1 MTEPPES
8 SIPEGPP
15 SVVGPGARADYA
27 QRHPTRALVLR
38 RIQRW
43 GRTSWALVGIAT
55 FAFIG
60 YSFASA
66 LSGLVI
72 PSLFAVFAGT
82 CLVPVLDGLEA
93 RRVPRRLGALVLIVA
108 LGGILVAGAVVLLR
122 GLAAEG
128 EAIRATVIRGVTTAA
143 VWLDRGDEASS
154 AAWVDAVIGSA
165 SPLLTGAASWATAFV
180 STTMTLAVGAFLA
193 VFMLYY
199 VLVEW
204 DPLRSWCAGHLGVA
218 PELGSQI
225 LDDATTVVRRAIG
238 VLTILGATDAALIA
252 VTMLLLDLPF
262 VLGVAVVF
270 FLGCYVP
277 YLGSLIAGLFAVLI
291 ALGGGGPT
299 DAAIMFVVILLVE
312 VVIRTLVGNVV
323 ASGRLALRPLPS
335 IASSVF
341 GVAVAGLLGA
351 VLSAPAL
358 ALGIAISRRVRAAR
372 ATLTEAGRDSGGE
385 LPQAD
390 QP

>member
-1 MTEPPES
+1 MTETPES
-8 SIPEGPP
+8 STPESPLMAAGSGPY
-15 SVVGPGARADYA
+15 ADDA
-27 QRHPTRALVLR
+27 RHPLRAAVRRRVL
-38 RIQRW
+38 RW
-43 GRTSWALVGIAT
+43 GRTSWALVGIAVC
-55 FAFIG
+55 AFIG
-60 YSFASA
+60 YSLASA

-82 CLVPVLDGLEA
+82 CLVPVLDWLQA
-93 RRVPRRLGALVLIVA
+93 HRIPRRLGALVLIVA
-108 LGGILVAGAVVLLR
+108 LGGVVVIGAVVLLR

-128 EAIRATVIRGVTTAA
+128 EAIRATVVRGVTTAA
-143 VWLDRGDEASS
+143 AWLDRGDAASS

-180 STTMTLAVGAFLA
+180 STTMTLAIGAFLA
-193 VFMLYY
+193 VFLLYY

-204 DPLRSWCAGHLGVA
+204 VSLRSWCARHLGVA

-225 LDDATTVVRRAIG
+225 LDDATTVVRRGIG
-238 VLTILGATDAALIA
+238 VLTILGAMDAALVA

-277 YLGSLIAGLFAVLI
+277 YLGTFIAGMFAALI
-291 ALGGGGPT
+291 ALGGGGPS
-299 DAAIMFVVILLVE
+299 DAAVMIGVILLIE
-312 VVIRTLVGNVV
+312 VIIRTLVGNVL
-323 ASGRLALRPLPS
+323 ASDRLSLRPLPS

-341 GVAVAGLLGA
+341 GVAIAGLLGA

-358 ALGIAISRRVRAAR
+358 ALGIAVSRRVRAAR
-372 ATLTEAGRDSGGE
+372 GSGVAE

-390 QP
+390 QS

>member
-1 MTEPPES
+1 MTETPKS
-8 SIPEGPP
+8 SIPERPP
-15 SVVGPGARADYA
+15 AAADSGAHADYA
-27 QRHPTRALVLR
+27 RRHPTRAALRRRVLR
-38 RIQRW
+38 W
-43 GRTSWALVGIAT
+43 GWISWALVGIT
-55 FAFIG
+55 VFVFIG
-60 YSFASA
+60 YSLASA

-82 CLVPVLDGLEA
+82 CLVPVLDWLEV
-93 RRVPRRLGALVLIVA
+93 RRVPRRFGALVLILA
-108 LGGILVAGAVVLLR
+108 LGGVMVVGAVVLLR
-122 GLAAEG
+122 GLAVEG
-128 EAIRATVIRGVTTAA
+128 AAIRATVVRGVTTAA
-143 VWLDRGDEASS
+143 AWLDHGDAASS

-180 STTMTLAVGAFLA
+180 STTMTLAIGAFLA

-199 VLVEW
+199 VLVQW
-204 DPLRSWCAGHLGVA
+204 TPLRGWCARHLGVE

-238 VLTILGATDAALIA
+238 VLTILGAIDAALVA
-252 VTMLLLDLPF
+252 VAMLLLELPF

-277 YLGSLIAGLFAVLI
+277 YLGSLIAGLFAVLV

-299 DAAIMFVVILLVE
+299 DAAIMVVVIVLVE

-341 GVAVAGLLGA
+341 GVAIAGLLGA

-358 ALGIAISRRVRAAR
+358 ALGIAVSRRVRAAR
-372 ATLTEAGRDSGGE
+372 SAAIVD